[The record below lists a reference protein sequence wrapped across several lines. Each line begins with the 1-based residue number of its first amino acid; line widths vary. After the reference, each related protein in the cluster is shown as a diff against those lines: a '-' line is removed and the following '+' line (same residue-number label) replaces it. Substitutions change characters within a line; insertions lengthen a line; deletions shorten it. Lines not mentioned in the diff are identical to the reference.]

1 MPERPPIQ
9 TASHKVTNDK
19 AFELI
24 TARLGQGACVLD
36 LGAGHGHLA
45 RRVGSWL
52 ESRGMP
58 AADHLVASDLVAESF
73 EATEIPFQRID
84 FNDSLPFDDEQF
96 DVVYSIEVMEHL
108 HRPYDTL
115 RECFRVLKPGGW
127 LIVSTP
133 NILHLQS
140 RFRFLFTGFWSLY
153 QPPSSDP
160 ANAGRICGHVMPLHL
175 AYYAY
180 GLRLAGF
187 ADVGFEIDRV
197 KRGANVL
204 RLLFAPFLS
213 LMRMRFNRQVARYDP
228 AVYEENREILDMV
241 NGPAM
246 MTSRSLM
253 FVARRP
259 SGASV

>member
-1 MPERPPIQ
+1 MQ
-9 TASHKVTNDK
+9 
-19 AFELI
+19 
-24 TARLGQGACVLD
+24 
-36 LGAGHGHLA
+36 
-45 RRVGSWL
+45 
-52 ESRGMP
+52 
-58 AADHLVASDLVAESF
+58 AAAHVVASDLVAESF

-84 FNDSLPFDDEQF
+84 FNQSLPFDDGQF
-96 DVVYSIEVMEHL
+96 DLVYSIEVMEHL

-140 RFRFLFTGFWSLY
+140 RFRFLFTGFWDLY
-153 QPPSSDP
+153 QPPSADP

-187 ADVGFEIDRV
+187 ADVVYDIDRR
-197 KRGANVL
+197 KRGAKVL
-204 RLLFAPFLS
+204 RLLFGPLLS
-213 LMRMRFNRQVARYDP
+213 LMRMRFNRQVARYDR
-228 AVYEENREILDMV
+228 AVYEENRDILDLV
-241 NGPAM
+241 NGPEM

-259 SGASV
+259 SGAHA